1 MPRGRGA
8 CAKRKPPAFD
18 GRRLEMPPTDASA
31 GPRHRRRDAEAPTK
45 TAGLGAAVRRRI
57 GLDPLGG
64 RARDDL
70 EAGLR
75 TVPFEH
81 TAVIAYTVEDDCV
94 RVTNI
99 FYGGRD
105 YEALYRKAP
114 ESQSNE
120 GPDKSQ

>member
-1 MPRGRGA
+1 MRQLKVRYRPEAIDDLEDIFRYILSISASQGTA
-8 CAKRKPPAFD
+8 QNVVD
-18 GRRLEMPPTDASA
+18 RLRA
-31 GPRHRRRDAEAPTK
+31 RC
-45 TAGLGAAVRRRI
+45 RRI
-57 GLDPLGG
+57 GLVPLGG

-114 ESQSNE
+114 KSQSNE